1 MCTGFKNHINA
12 LLSGGNADDAIKALE
27 AYLQTSGNDD
37 EAYLLL
43 GNAYRKCENWEKAMN
58 AYARASELNPDSPA
72 KDAYNMI
79 LQILNFYDTDRYNV

>member
-1 MCTGFKNHINA
+1 MNEQKQHITS
-12 LLSGGNADDAIKALE
+12 LIDSGNIAVAIEELE
-27 AYLQTSGNDD
+27 AYLLTSGNDD